1 MAQRIYLIEDDTA
14 LRTELAHVLE
24 LSGYAVAAYEGTWG
38 DTAARALAAEPD
50 CIVLDLK
57 LPGADGHS
65 ICRDIRA
72 KSSVPILMLTS
83 SESEFDEVM
92 AMNLG
97 ADDYVTKPYRPAV
110 LLAHLQALLRRSAS
124 PAAGM
129 TILHKGVTL
138 NMGAGTVEFRGRTAE
153 LTRNELRILQTLMRN
168 PGVVVPRSEIMC
180 ALWESDAFIDDNTL
194 TVNVNR
200 LRKTLGALG
209 VPEDFLTTRRGV
221 GHGTG
226 EADTPIAP
234 FTPATYVRDNV
245 IGLAAFLLALA
256 STVLILPALGVNSA
270 GTLLVADVLTL
281 IALGAGF
288 LDYRRKAAFY
298 HELHHLTGQL
308 RQACVLPSLIAEPP
322 FLDGK
327 IAYDTAS
334 RLAQLSAEET
344 AALRDN
350 EAAYRRYV
358 ELWIHEI
365 KTPIAAI
372 KLMLANNPGPESAKV
387 ARELERI
394 EAQVDQALYYARST
408 SVERDYAI
416 REVNLADAA
425 REACKR
431 HSRFLI
437 EKGCTPAFDIPDAMT
452 VLADE
457 PWLVFILGQV
467 IVNAAK
473 YGATTLTFTAREE
486 EPGTSRGRTVLE
498 VRDNG
503 CGIPAADVPR
513 VFERG
518 FTGQV
523 GRAHGSATGMG
534 LYLVA
539 SLCASMG
546 LHVGLASEEGTG
558 TRVILTFPHDRT
570 RKELFGA

>member
-1 MAQRIYLIEDDTA
+1 MSGHNTVAREDCEISCA
-14 LRTELAHVLE
+14 SH
-24 LSGYAVAAYEGTWG
+24 
-38 DTAARALAAEPD
+38 AAE
-50 CIVLDLK
+50 
-57 LPGADGHS
+57 GG
-65 ICRDIRA
+65 RD
-72 KSSVPILMLTS
+72 
-83 SESEFDEVM
+83 
-92 AMNLG
+92 
-97 ADDYVTKPYRPAV
+97 
-110 LLAHLQALLRRSAS
+110 AS
-124 PAAGM
+124 AAGERVSA
-129 TILHKGVTL
+129 H
-138 NMGAGTVEFRGRTAE
+138 TA
-153 LTRNELRILQTLMRN
+153 N
-168 PGVVVPRSEIMC
+168 
-180 ALWESDAFIDDNTL
+180 A
-194 TVNVNR
+194 
-200 LRKTLGALG
+200 
-209 VPEDFLTTRRGV
+209 
-221 GHGTG
+221 
-226 EADTPIAP
+226 PIAA
-234 FTPATYVRDNV
+234 FTPASYVRDNV

-256 STVLILPALGVNSA
+256 STVLILPALGVNSS
-270 GTLLVADVLTL
+270 GVLLVADILTL

-298 HELHHLTGQL
+298 HELRHLTEQL

-322 FLDGK
+322 FLEGE
-327 IAYDTAS
+327 IAYDVAR
-334 RLAQLSAEET
+334 RLSQLSAEET
-344 AALRDN
+344 AALRDDA
-350 EAAYRRYV
+350 AAYRRYV

-372 KLMLANNPGPESAKV
+372 KLMLANHPGPESAKV

-437 EKGCTPAFDIPDAMT
+437 EKGCTPAFDIPDALT

-467 IVNAAK
+467 VTNAAK
-473 YGATTLTFTAREE
+473 YGATTLAFTVREK
-486 EPGTSRGRTVLE
+486 EPGTPRGRTVLE

>member
-65 ICRDIRA
+65 ICRDIRG

-153 LTRNELRILQTLMRN
+153 LTRN

-221 GHGTG
+221 G
-226 EADTPIAP
+226 
-234 FTPATYVRDNV
+234 
-245 IGLAAFLLALA
+245 
-256 STVLILPALGVNSA
+256 
-270 GTLLVADVLTL
+270 
-281 IALGAGF
+281 
-288 LDYRRKAAFY
+288 
-298 HELHHLTGQL
+298 
-308 RQACVLPSLIAEPP
+308 
-322 FLDGK
+322 
-327 IAYDTAS
+327 
-334 RLAQLSAEET
+334 
-344 AALRDN
+344 
-350 EAAYRRYV
+350 
-358 ELWIHEI
+358 
-365 KTPIAAI
+365 
-372 KLMLANNPGPESAKV
+372 
-387 ARELERI
+387 
-394 EAQVDQALYYARST
+394 YA
-408 SVERDYAI
+408 V
-416 REVNLADAA
+416 
-425 REACKR
+425 
-431 HSRFLI
+431 
-437 EKGCTPAFDIPDAMT
+437 
-452 VLADE
+452 
-457 PWLVFILGQV
+457 
-467 IVNAAK
+467 
-473 YGATTLTFTAREE
+473 
-486 EPGTSRGRTVLE
+486 
-498 VRDNG
+498 
-503 CGIPAADVPR
+503 
-513 VFERG
+513 
-518 FTGQV
+518 
-523 GRAHGSATGMG
+523 
-534 LYLVA
+534 
-539 SLCASMG
+539 
-546 LHVGLASEEGTG
+546 
-558 TRVILTFPHDRT
+558 
-570 RKELFGA
+570 

>member
-1 MAQRIYLIEDDTA
+1 M
-14 LRTELAHVLE
+14 
-24 LSGYAVAAYEGTWG
+24 S
-38 DTAARALAAEPD
+38 
-50 CIVLDLK
+50 
-57 LPGADGHS
+57 
-65 ICRDIRA
+65 
-72 KSSVPILMLTS
+72 
-83 SESEFDEVM
+83 
-92 AMNLG
+92 
-97 ADDYVTKPYRPAV
+97 
-110 LLAHLQALLRRSAS
+110 
-124 PAAGM
+124 
-129 TILHKGVTL
+129 
-138 NMGAGTVEFRGRTAE
+138 
-153 LTRNELRILQTLMRN
+153 
-168 PGVVVPRSEIMC
+168 
-180 ALWESDAFIDDNTL
+180 
-194 TVNVNR
+194 
-200 LRKTLGALG
+200 
-209 VPEDFLTTRRGV
+209 

-416 REVNLADAA
+416 REVNLAAVA

-523 GRAHGSATGMG
+523 GRAHGSARGMG

>member
-14 LRTELAHVLE
+14 LRAELAHVLE

-110 LLAHLQALLRRSAS
+110 LLAQRAAHPADTHAQPRRGGASQRDHVCPVGIRRLHRRQHANRECEPLAQNPRFPRRSGGLPRYPPRCGVHGMSGHNTVAREDCEISCAS
-124 PAAGM
+124 HAAEGGRDASAAGERVNA
-129 TILHKGVTL
+129 H
-138 NMGAGTVEFRGRTAE
+138 TA
-153 LTRNELRILQTLMRN
+153 N
-168 PGVVVPRSEIMC
+168 
-180 ALWESDAFIDDNTL
+180 A
-194 TVNVNR
+194 
-200 LRKTLGALG
+200 
-209 VPEDFLTTRRGV
+209 
-221 GHGTG
+221 
-226 EADTPIAP
+226 PIAA
-234 FTPATYVRDNV
+234 FTPASYVRDNV

-256 STVLILPALGVNSA
+256 STVLILPALGVNSS
-270 GTLLVADVLTL
+270 GVLLVADILTL

-298 HELHHLTGQL
+298 HELHHLTEQL

-322 FLDGK
+322 FLEGE
-327 IAYDTAS
+327 IAYDVAR
-334 RLAQLSAEET
+334 RLSQLSAEET
-344 AALRDN
+344 AALRDDA
-350 EAAYRRYV
+350 AAYRRYV

-437 EKGCTPAFDIPDAMT
+437 EKGCTPAFDIPDALT

-467 IVNAAK
+467 VTNAAK
-473 YGATTLTFTAREE
+473 YGATTLAFTVREK
-486 EPGTSRGRTVLE
+486 EPGTPRGRTVLE